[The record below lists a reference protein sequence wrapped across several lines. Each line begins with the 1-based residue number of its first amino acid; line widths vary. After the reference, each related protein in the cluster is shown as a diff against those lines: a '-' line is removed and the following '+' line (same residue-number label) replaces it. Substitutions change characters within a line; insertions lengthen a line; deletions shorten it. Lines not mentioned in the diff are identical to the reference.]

1 MESSRARVA
10 NESLVPQDPIGET
23 RPSSRASSFQPDV
36 DGQLRCTFE
45 IAHKFVEKTQPIRT
59 KLNLETLFLR
69 RLLQHVNGIIREDL
83 QPRLFPTG
91 RTCELS
97 VLVDPGSPDLLTR
110 PLKLSA
116 EEEAMRQ
123 PFATSNIQL
132 ATEPSLEELLQ
143 FVETLK
149 GKKVAL
155 YASAMGSFAHH
166 LTSYLT
172 AWGMD
177 VRHMAQSYSD
187 VGLTSIEETSELT
200 PTSSE
205 DQVQISPA
213 AALTESPA
221 SSLVSEANPLEEEIR
236 AKSVIDTPAF
246 VLIDDDVEVLR
257 SRLVQIRSETS
268 FNLTMRQ
275 RPKLAAHHRPKSSP
289 HVLRAKGIKPNAPSQ
304 QTSVIIHFTSLSNY
318 KLVKDLIH
326 NALTTTDSSMQIPE
340 IIVLP
345 KPAGPRRVLTALRTA
360 VTKPIVDPFFMP
372 IATSPMSPIGQGA
385 NPFSPFFRASSPSQ
399 KNGRP
404 SVSPRTASDRSL
416 RSSKEM
422 IGDFVPRL
430 PPSPLREADSMEYFT
445 EAAQKLGTSPSSGLV
460 IQSPDGQPAGI
471 FFHPKK
477 GATSKFERTD
487 SSTSTSSNRVIN
499 LPHLVRDTGNLRLP
513 AEAKRVQLPKR
524 SSLTM
529 DEGTSGTPRP
539 TVLRHWST
547 HAHVNNDNGAGAQT
561 SPSTSA
567 GKKRMSMSPS
577 GDRQGPKIIQTVP
590 TPGSSGS
597 TVANPPT
604 DASSPAHSPRSSGH
618 IDIGKTGSP
627 PVSPGSARATN
638 PPSPS
643 VRRRSQ
649 GRRGTGD
656 FSAASTPPVTKKVNK
671 SVDGNIVPPVKV
683 LIVEGNFLPHIFILI
698 RS

>member
-1 MESSRARVA
+1 M
-10 NESLVPQDPIGET
+10 L
-23 RPSSRASSFQPDV
+23 
-36 DGQLRCTFE
+36 
-45 IAHKFVEKTQPIRT
+45 K
-59 KLNLETLFLR
+59 
-69 RLLQHVNGIIREDL
+69 HVNGVVREDL
-83 QPRLFPTG
+83 QPRLFATG

-97 VLVDPGSPDLLTR
+97 VLVDPGSPDLLNR
-110 PLKLSA
+110 PMKFSA

-123 PFATSNIQL
+123 PFANSNIQL
-132 ATEPSLEELLQ
+132 ATEPTLEELLQ

-177 VRHMAQSYSD
+177 VSHMAQSYSD
-187 VGLTSIEETSELT
+187 AGLAPIEEHSELT

-205 DQVQISPA
+205 EQVQISLSA
-213 AALTESPA
+213 TLTDSPS

-236 AKSVIDTPAF
+236 AKGVIDSPAF

-257 SRLVQIRSETS
+257 SRLMQIRSETS

-326 NALTTTDSSMQIPE
+326 NALTATDSSMQIPE

-360 VTKPIVDPFFMP
+360 VTKPIVDPFFTP

-385 NPFSPFFRASSPSQ
+385 NPFSPFFHASSPQ

-404 SVSPRTASDRSL
+404 SVSPRTASDRSS

-422 IGDFVPRL
+422 MGDYVPRL
-430 PPSPLREADSMEYFT
+430 PPSPLRESDTMEYFT

-477 GATSKFERTD
+477 GVTSKFERAD
-487 SSTSTSSNRVIN
+487 SSTSTSSNRMIN
-499 LPHLVRDTGNLRLP
+499 PPHLVRDMGNLRLP

-529 DEGTSGTPRP
+529 DEGTPRP
-539 TVLRHWST
+539 SVIRHWST
-547 HAHVNNDNGAGAQT
+547 HSNVNNNNGAGAQT

-577 GDRQGPKIIQTVP
+577 GDRQGPKIIHTVP
-590 TPGSSGS
+590 TPGSSMS
-597 TVANPPT
+597 TVANPST
-604 DASSPAHSPRSSGH
+604 DAPSPAHSPRSSGH

-627 PVSPGSARATN
+627 PASPGTARATN

-643 VRRRSQ
+643 ARRRSQ

-656 FSAASTPPVTKKVNK
+656 FSAASTPPATKKVNK

-683 LIVEGNFLPHIFILI
+683 LIVEGDFLPHIFNSI